1 VAKEMENTDDNF
13 DKAIE
18 FLEIRY
24 NESLKDAVTEIEKEH
39 LANSFGTK
47 IQEIKER
54 EKRLANIRRP
64 IKKEDV

>member
-1 VAKEMENTDDNF
+1 VVKEMKNTDDNF

-24 NESLKDAVTEIEKEH
+24 KESLKDAVTEIEKEH
-39 LANSFGTK
+39 LTNSFGTK
-47 IQEIKER
+47 IQEITER
-54 EKRLANIRRP
+54 EKKLANIRRS

>member
-1 VAKEMENTDDNF
+1 VAKDMKNTDDNF

-24 NESLKDAVTEIEKEH
+24 KESLKDAITEIEKEH
-39 LANSFGTK
+39 LINSFGTK
-47 IQEIKER
+47 IQEITER
-54 EKRLANIRRP
+54 EKRLANIRRS